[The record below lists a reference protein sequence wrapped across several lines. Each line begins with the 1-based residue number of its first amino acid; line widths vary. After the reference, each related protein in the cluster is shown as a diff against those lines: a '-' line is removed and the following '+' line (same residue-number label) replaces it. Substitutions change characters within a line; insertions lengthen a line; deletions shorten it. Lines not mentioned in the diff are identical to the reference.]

1 MKQFGQN
8 QMTKHAEESVPA
20 ETGAEPAAWETMYA
34 AAKKHYQEYGT
45 LDVPDYFV
53 CRDGA
58 HLGAWLAEQRRIR
71 ADLTDG
77 RLTDDQIAALD
88 RIGMIWNVQD
98 FGFERNYHAAAV
110 YYREH
115 GDLECSFGY
124 VDSSGVRLGAWLAY
138 LRSQYKKRGRFTL
151 NEEQFRMLNAIGM
164 RWGSKHDKQWDAYFR
179 CLASYLERT
188 GNLDVPVTWKENGV
202 QLGRWLRRQKELYAG
217 GELRQDRVQRLQ
229 ALGLAFD
236 RNHHAQAWE
245 RHYQAVRHYV
255 ETSGKT
261 EVPKSLKDTDGVDL
275 RRWVQLQNA
284 QSRKGILPA
293 EKADRLKALGVL
305 SDVQKRAGRKP
316 MTLTDTSGQVQNT
329 ENTCAGHAAGG

>member
-98 FGFERNYHAAAV
+98 FGFERNDHAAAV

-179 CLASYLERT
+179 CLASYL
-188 GNLDVPVTWKENGV
+188 
-202 QLGRWLRRQKELYAG
+202 
-217 GELRQDRVQRLQ
+217 
-229 ALGLAFD
+229 
-236 RNHHAQAWE
+236 
-245 RHYQAVRHYV
+245 
-255 ETSGKT
+255 
-261 EVPKSLKDTDGVDL
+261 
-275 RRWVQLQNA
+275 
-284 QSRKGILPA
+284 
-293 EKADRLKALGVL
+293 
-305 SDVQKRAGRKP
+305 
-316 MTLTDTSGQVQNT
+316 
-329 ENTCAGHAAGG
+329 